1 MGYTGF
7 MFKRFLTLACAVA
20 VMAAP
25 AFGVEWMTD
34 FAAAKA
40 KAKAENKLILLEF
53 TGSDWCGHC
62 IAMKKDIFDK
72 PEFDAYAKDKFV
84 CLEVD
89 MPHKPKFSEEQF
101 KHNAAICEEYGVR
114 IYPTILVAD
123 PTGELVGGF
132 FGGRNTFEQVTKP
145 LDEAVKAG
153 KKLRKAAKL
162 TGQERAKALFD
173 VWVNVPQQY
182 RAHSKA
188 MREEIIKLDTAHE
201 TGMKDE
207 LKAEEQMRQ
216 FYAECKAS
224 QGADG
229 LYGVTKKFAPVAMP
243 QNRLD
248 IWGMHAQMLIVNAT
262 TVEEVLE
269 LKKYMLGLAELEPTC
284 TPKDVEDVKKE
295 FADPEA
301 KLKELLKDRD

>member
-1 MGYTGF
+1 MFKGF
-7 MFKRFLTLACAVA
+7 MTLAAAVA

-25 AFGVEWMTD
+25 VFGVEWMTNFD
-34 FAAAKA
+34 AAKA
-40 KAKAENKLILLEF
+40 KAKSENKLILLEF

-101 KHNAAICEEYGVR
+101 NHNAAICEEYGVR
-114 IYPTILVAD
+114 IYPTILVTD
-123 PTGELVGGF
+123 HTGELVGGF

-145 LDEAVKAG
+145 LNEAVKAG
-153 KKLRKAAKL
+153 KKLRQAAKL
-162 TGQERAKALFD
+162 TGQERAKALFS
-173 VWVNVPQQY
+173 VWVNVPQQH
-182 RAHSKA
+182 REHSKA
-188 MREEIIKLDTAHE
+188 MREEIIKLDTAKE

-224 QGADG
+224 QGTDG

-243 QNRLD
+243 QNQLE
-248 IWGMHAQMLIVNAT
+248 IWGLHAQMIMVNAT

-284 TPKDVEDVKKE
+284 TPKDVEDVKKD
-295 FADPEA
+295 FANPEA
-301 KLKELLKDRD
+301 KLKELLKDRQN